1 MKKAMP
7 GILVNEYKERR
18 QRLLDRIGAGS
29 VALVPGGPKG
39 RTHDKFRQTNDF
51 YYLCG
56 VEVPHAYLLLDGR
69 SGKTTLFLP
78 YQSQERAAREG
89 ELPSASRP
97 TQAAEESGVDA
108 VEGPEMLA
116 VALEKTTVIYTPMRQ
131 GEGPAMSWDTLQRSQ
146 QDRFADPWD
155 GLPDRTR
162 HFVALLRLRRPS
174 AEIRDLAPVLDEM
187 RLVKSTSEVAL
198 LREAGRICAV
208 AVTEAM
214 KSTRPGVM
222 EYELDAVLRYTYLV
236 SGSRDV
242 SYRAI
247 IAGGQNA
254 WYGHYEANDDLLRD
268 GDLVLV
274 DCAPDYH
281 YYTSDIGR
289 MFPVGGAYSDS
300 QRQLYGFMVQY
311 HKQFLSLLG
320 PGENDERI
328 RVEAAKRMEKVVE
341 STKWEKP
348 IYEAAARRALEF
360 PYHLSHPVGLAVHDV
375 GHYRGK
381 TLEPGVVLSVDP
393 QLIIPEERGYVRVE
407 DTVVITENGIENF
420 TAAAPLELDEVEAT
434 IKLPG
439 ILQTFPAEALGGMHG

>member
-1 MKKAMP
+1 MNKTIP
-7 GILVNEYKERR
+7 GISLDEYRNRR
-18 QRLLDRIGAGS
+18 TRLLETIGAGS
-29 VALVPGGPKG
+29 VALVQGGPKG

-56 VEVPHAYLLLDGR
+56 VQAPHAYLMLDGR

-78 YQSQERAAREG
+78 YQSDERAAREG

-97 TQAAEESGVDA
+97 EVAAEASGVDA

-131 GEGPAMSWDTLQRSQ
+131 GEGPAMSWDTLQRGQ

-162 HFVALLRLRRPS
+162 HFVSLLRLRRPS
-174 AEIRDLAPVLDEM
+174 AELRDLAPILDEM
-187 RLVKSTSEVAL
+187 RLVKSRAEVAL

-214 KSTRPGVM
+214 KCTRPGVM

-247 IAGGQNA
+247 IAGGKNA
-254 WYGHYEANDDLLRD
+254 WYGHYEANDDVLRD

-274 DCAPDYH
+274 DCAPDFH

-289 MFPVGGAYSDS
+289 MFPVNGSYTST
-300 QRQLYGFMVQY
+300 QRQLYGFMVAY
-311 HKQFLSLLG
+311 HKEFLALLG
-320 PGENDERI
+320 PGENDEKI
-328 RVEAAKRMEKVVE
+328 RLEVASRMKRVVD

-348 IYEAAARRALEF
+348 IYEAAARRALDF
-360 PYHLSHPVGLAVHDV
+360 PWHLSHPVGLAVHDV

-407 DTVVITENGIENF
+407 DTVVITDNGIENF
-420 TAAAPLELDEVEAT
+420 TEPAPLELDEVEAT
-434 IKLPG
+434 MKLPG
-439 ILQTFPAEALGGMHG
+439 MLQAFPADGLGQRG